1 MTPRRRCHDTTYISQ
16 NMADRVYMYTKS
28 IHVHVHVCVHT
39 LYMIVLTLQNSC
51 ALRYIYVVWR
61 VLVNVSMVL
70 GSESRALLGYNVACG
85 TENCCGS
92 PSALPE
98 V

>member
-28 IHVHVHVCVHT
+28 IHVHVHVC
-39 LYMIVLTLQNSC
+39 M
-51 ALRYIYVVWR
+51 WR

-70 GSESRALLGYNVACG
+70 GSESRALLGV
-85 TENCCGS
+85 
-92 PSALPE
+92 
-98 V
+98 